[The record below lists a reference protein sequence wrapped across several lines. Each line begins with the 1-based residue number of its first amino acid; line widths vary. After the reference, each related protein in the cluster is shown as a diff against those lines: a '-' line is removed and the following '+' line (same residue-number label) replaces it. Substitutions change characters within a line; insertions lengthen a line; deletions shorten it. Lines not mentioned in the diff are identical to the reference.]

1 MVKLNLQQIKKIE
14 LDILK
19 EFVAYCDKHSL
30 RYYLAYGSLIG
41 AIRHHGFIPWDEDID
56 VMMPRS
62 DYEKLHE
69 LVKAEPVGEE
79 LDLVSYT
86 LGTYRVPIGKI
97 VNKNT
102 RVSLF
107 GRGLEEKLWVDI
119 FVLDNYDS
127 KIAKSNAFWYKV
139 YIARDTR
146 HFDFSI
152 KGIVKYFI
160 NVLFCWKKPADI
172 VQKMEKNAMS
182 VPYNGNYSHILWTD
196 FKEPIFTEHDLST
209 PCLVDFEGLK
219 LKTFSNYDDVLTL
232 WYGDYMTLP
241 PENQRRTHN
250 LEAYWIS
257 DKDIP
262 EL

>member
-69 LVKAEPVGEE
+69 LVKAEPIGEE

-102 RVSLF
+102 CVSLF

-152 KGIVKYFI
+152 KGIVKY
-160 NVLFCWKKPADI
+160 
-172 VQKMEKNAMS
+172 
-182 VPYNGNYSHILWTD
+182 
-196 FKEPIFTEHDLST
+196 
-209 PCLVDFEGLK
+209 
-219 LKTFSNYDDVLTL
+219 
-232 WYGDYMTLP
+232 
-241 PENQRRTHN
+241 
-250 LEAYWIS
+250 
-257 DKDIP
+257 
-262 EL
+262 